1 MEPSRWYFT
10 KSCAKITTHATITDE
25 ISSSV
30 FTVAITDGHI
40 RRYCTESFEI
50 FTDHATITDGKSV
63 GDYRWNT
70 DGIISS
76 VKFSRE
82 IVFLACSPVC
92 NTVGVWFFFIS
103 YRVSDGTR
111 NYWRSIFQQ
120 TDSIGDTVN

>member
-63 GDYRWNT
+63 GDYR
-70 DGIISS
+70 
-76 VKFSRE
+76 
-82 IVFLACSPVC
+82 
-92 NTVGVWFFFIS
+92 
-103 YRVSDGTR
+103 
-111 NYWRSIFQQ
+111 
-120 TDSIGDTVN
+120 